1 MMRFKYLAV
10 SLLGVA
16 LLLSHAANASA
27 QGAQDSNRPAQ
38 TNRRDWDP
46 ATGSVARK
54 PGASELESENLRRV
68 AAPAAMLRTILV
80 KDPGLMVELKRL
92 VAQEAT
98 NNGQVVEDADLTDQ
112 GIFERLDR
120 DVEFRSL
127 ATRLVQRYG
136 YLQPTANP
144 DSQLGKQEDLLL
156 KERVRRQVQVEAQE
170 DNQPPQAAKE
180 LTAAEKLAK
189 CEESEDA
196 QECEERIPSNGRNVA
211 PPSGGPSLPSGTL
224 PEQLPISPQLPR
236 DNQLIQTAGGGQGQD
251 TDLVQGLLTRQSAG
265 SGGSAGLGGTS
276 TDGTSGETSMLMA
289 SNPQRS
295 AGMSS
300 LGGSSLLVSPS
311 DLFNPSSLDLGAGNA
326 ASAAA
331 MKRKASSRRTG
342 LIENETNP
350 ESLVHRPNPF
360 SDVPSLYEMYAQAA
374 PRETPRRFGLS
385 VFRNQSQLTAAVP
398 MDLPVG
404 PEYVVGPGD
413 GLAIDVWGGVS
424 QRLNRV
430 VDREGRLNLPEAGP
444 VLVSGKT
451 LGEVQMV
458 VQQALR
464 SEFRDVSA
472 DVSLA
477 RLRTVRIY
485 VVGDVVEPG
494 AYDISSLSTPLNAIY
509 AAGGI
514 TQRGSLRKLKHFRG
528 KTLVEEVD
536 AYDLLLH
543 GVQGDLKHLENG
555 DSLMVPPLGPTVTV
569 DGMVRRPAN
578 YELNGEKTLADVIEL
593 AGGILP
599 TGTLSHIELQRIE
612 AHEKRTMMSVNISAE
627 ESKDAAE
634 AKLKEFVIADGDEVH
649 VFPIAPFNED
659 AIFLQ
664 GHVVRPGR
672 YSYTKGMTVA
682 DLVSS
687 YKDLLPEPAGHY
699 AEIVRINPPDN
710 HPSVESFDLAAALDD
725 KTKSPKLQALDTVRV
740 FSRYDFEAA
749 PAVWVGGEVRKP
761 GRYTTSGQVHLR
773 DAVYLAGGVSP
784 DAAGGSAQVFR
795 TQADGTLKI
804 FSVNLKEAL
813 SGSAADNILLVP
825 RDRLL
830 IHKNTARVEPATV
843 YVKGEVAKPG
853 RYPLTENMHLQ
864 DLIGVAGGMKRSAST
879 DDADLTRYPEANP
892 DVKSVQHV
900 NVDLPNAL
908 AGESSAN
915 LPLRDGDVLTIKP
928 IPGWNDIGAA
938 ATVRGEVEHPGTYGI
953 KPGER
958 LSSVLARAGG
968 FTNEASPY
976 GAVLMRREVRD
987 LEMSAHLELVDR
999 IKSERVHLQELPEN
1013 TEDQRNA
1020 KLNALGRA
1028 DSTLQQVERAEP
1040 IGRVVIHISEKNGK
1054 GWTNSPN
1061 DVALRDGD
1069 VLVIPKKAN
1078 YVLVNG
1084 QVFNPTAVSYL
1095 PGHSAKWYL
1104 SQAGG
1109 LTPSA
1114 DKKAVFVIRADGSVL
1129 GARNNSGLFAGDALN
1144 GDLRPGDTVIVPEKA
1159 PKIGG
1164 PNFTNVIQAGQLA
1177 ASVAIAVA
1185 YIHP

>member
-1 MMRFKYLAV
+1 
-10 SLLGVA
+10 
-16 LLLSHAANASA
+16 
-27 QGAQDSNRPAQ
+27 
-38 TNRRDWDP
+38 
-46 ATGSVARK
+46 
-54 PGASELESENLRRV
+54 
-68 AAPAAMLRTILV
+68 
-80 KDPGLMVELKRL
+80 MVELKRL

-98 NNGQVVEDADLTDQ
+98 NNGQVVEDADLTDH
-112 GIFERLDR
+112 GIFDRLDR
-120 DVEFRSL
+120 DIEFRSL

-144 DSQLGKQEDLLL
+144 DSQMGKEEDLLL
-156 KERVRRQVQVEAQE
+156 KERAKKQVRLEEQE
-170 DNQPPQAAKE
+170 ENLPPRLEKE
-180 LTAAEKLAK
+180 GTAAEKLAK
-189 CEESEDA
+189 CEESDDPRDCA
-196 QECEERIPSNGRNVA
+196 VERAPGGGRAVA
-211 PPSGGPSLPSGTL
+211 PRSVEPSLPSGTL
-224 PEQLPISPQLPR
+224 PEQLPVIPQMPR
-236 DNQLIQTAGGGQGQD
+236 DNQLIQTAGSQNSQSD
-251 TDLVQGLLTRQSAG
+251 ALTQGLLSQRLNSSA
-265 SGGSAGLGGTS
+265 S
-276 TDGTSGETSMLMA
+276 TDGGGGETSMVMA
-289 SNPQRS
+289 ANAQHGG
-295 AGMSS
+295 AMSS
-300 LGGSSLLVSPS
+300 LTSPS
-311 DLFNPSSLDLGAGNA
+311 LVLSPADLLNPTAVDLSSTSLQPSDTTN
-326 ASAAA
+326 
-331 MKRKASSRRTG
+331 RRTRTARRAG
-342 LIENETNP
+342 LA
-350 ESLVHRPNPF
+350 ESEAGSVNLVRRPNPF
-360 SDVPSLYEMYAQAA
+360 SDVPSLYEMYVQDA
-374 PRETPRRFGLS
+374 PRETPRRFGLN
-385 VFRNQSQLTAAVP
+385 VFRNNSQLSAAVP

-413 GLAIDVWGGVS
+413 GLAVDVWGGVS

-451 LGEVQMV
+451 LGEVQQV

-514 TQRGSLRKLKHFRG
+514 TQRGSLRKLKHYRG
-528 KTLVEEVD
+528 KKLVQEVD
-536 AYDLLLH
+536 AYDLLLN

-578 YELNGEKTLADVIEL
+578 YELNEEKTLADLIEL

-599 TGTLSHIELQRIE
+599 TGTLSHIEVQRIE
-612 AHEKRTMMSVNISAE
+612 AHEKHTMVSLNVAPDE
-627 ESKDAAE
+627 GKEAAE
-634 AKLKEFVIADGDEVH
+634 AKLKDFPIADGDEVH
-649 VFPIAPFNED
+649 VFPIAPFNQD

-672 YSYTKGMTVA
+672 YSYSNGMTVV
-682 DLVSS
+682 DLVGS
-687 YKDLLPEPAGHY
+687 YKELLPEPAAHY
-699 AEIVRINPPDN
+699 AEIIRINPPDN
-710 HPSVESFDLAAALDD
+710 HPSVESFDLAAALMD
-725 KTKSPKLQALDTVRV
+725 KSKAPKLQPLDTVRV
-740 FSRYDFEAA
+740 FSRYDFEPA
-749 PAVWVGGEVRKP
+749 PSVWVGGEVRLP
-761 GRYTTSGQVHLR
+761 GKYTTSGQVRLR
-773 DAVYLAGGVSP
+773 DAVYLAGGLTP

-804 FSVNLKEAL
+804 FSIHLKEAL
-813 SGSAADNILLVP
+813 NGSEADNLLLAP

-864 DLIGVAGGMKRSAST
+864 DLVLVAGGTKRSASLN
-879 DDADLTRYPEANP
+879 DADLTRYPDGDP
-892 DVKSVQHV
+892 SVRSVQHV

-908 AGESSAN
+908 AGESAAN

-928 IPGWNDIGAA
+928 IPGWGDIAAA
-938 ATVRGEVEHPGTYGI
+938 ATVRGEVAHPGTYGI

-976 GAVLMRREVRD
+976 GAVLMRREVRE
-987 LEMSAHLELVDR
+987 LELSAHNEL
-999 IKSERVHLQELPEN
+999 IERLKAEQVHLRELPEN
-1013 TEDQRNA
+1013 TEDQKNA
-1020 KLNALGRA
+1020 KLNAIGRA

-1040 IGRVVIHISEKNGK
+1040 IGRVVIHMPEKNK
-1054 GWTNSPN
+1054 DWTNSAA

-1078 YVLVNG
+1078 YVVVNG

-1095 PGHSAKWYL
+1095 PGHSARWYL

-1109 LTPSA
+1109 LTPIA

-1129 GARNNSGLFAGDALN
+1129 SAKNNSGMFAGDPLS
-1144 GDLRPGDTVIVPEKA
+1144 GDLRPGDTIVVPEKA
-1159 PKIGG
+1159 PKVGG
-1164 PNFTNVIQAGQLA
+1164 VNFTNVIQAGQLA